1 MMKAV
6 VVIGMMLLFS
16 AGARADRLNCATMI
30 ALGNQS
36 APRPVIVRMRLEIGL
51 RWSRATGEP
60 LEDANLDKILF
71 ACVDNPSSS
80 IQDVVQT
87 LITPKPDTG
96 TSACSR

>member
-1 MMKAV
+1 
-6 VVIGMMLLFS
+6 
-16 AGARADRLNCATMI
+16 
-30 ALGNQS
+30 
-36 APRPVIVRMRLEIGL
+36 L

-80 IQDVVQT
+80 IQDVVQA
-87 LITPKPDTG
+87 LITPKLDTG